1 MGDTTISTRLAQVE
15 RIEPDVVLVRY
26 NENAAFDVAGIAEVI
41 AACEKLPLTEFFA
54 AVNIL
59 PAEGGMNMQAM
70 QHEHST
76 AEGAR
81 RTKASAIVVTGE
93 LLRRL
98 TEIHFNYYPQHF
110 EVRIFSNVQDAHKW
124 VRAIL
129 DKLPPP

>member
-26 NENAAFDVAGIAEVI
+26 NEDAAFDVAGISEVI

-54 AVNIL
+54 MVNIL
-59 PAEGGMNMQAM
+59 PEEGGMNMQAM
-70 QHEHST
+70 QEEHST
-76 AEGAR
+76 EGISR
-81 RTKASAIVVTGE
+81 RVKASAIVFTGE
-93 LLRRL
+93 LFRRL
-98 TEIHFNYYPQHF
+98 TEIHYNYHPQHF
-110 EVRIFSNVQDAHKW
+110 EVSMFSNVQDAHKW